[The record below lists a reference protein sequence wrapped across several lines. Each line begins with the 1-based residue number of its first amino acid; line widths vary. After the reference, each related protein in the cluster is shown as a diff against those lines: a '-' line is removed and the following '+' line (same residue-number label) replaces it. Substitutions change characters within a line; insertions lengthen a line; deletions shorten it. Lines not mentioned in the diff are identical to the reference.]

1 MSKKQTYSILSFTD
15 WYQTYSINESNY
27 NNYGFSI
34 NDIMKIQSLLVSN
47 SFMLN
52 IRSNGKSAVDGMF
65 GEESKAALMKYQQ
78 SKGLSPTGVLDNE
91 TLSSF
96 GLKPTTRTGSTTPPV
111 EQIVPDM
118 KNTPITEPKD
128 IKPGVE
134 KLSKVADR
142 DGDYCQIID
151 PSSIKLVFEPNFSKY
166 SASGWIQKGYN
177 NFINLTYY
185 EGNGRPSSNFY
196 SNGVNLGAKLGELG
210 YWPFMMLKPK
220 VQIIKSGKEVISP
233 IEGFSGSS
241 MVVMGGQVIS
251 KNMHPREA
259 AVRQRTGVGITA
271 SGDIVVYVTKRANVN
286 TLGQKMQLAGAV
298 YAVNVDGGNSTMF
311 VRDGQILVAT
321 SRPIPTIL
329 AW

>member
-1 MSKKQTYSILSFTD
+1 MSKKQTYNILSFTD
-15 WYQTYSINESNY
+15 WSQTNRLNESNY

-34 NDIMKIQSLLVSN
+34 DDIMKIQSFLVSN
-47 SFMLN
+47 SFMSN
-52 IRSNGKSAVDGMF
+52 IRSNGKPAVDGMF

-78 SKGLSPTGVLDNE
+78 SKGLSPTGALDNE

-96 GLKPTTRTGSTTPPV
+96 GLKSTTRTGSSPAPKQQLPVTDTP
-111 EQIVPDM
+111 
-118 KNTPITEPKD
+118 TEPKD
-128 IKPGVE
+128 IKPGIE

-151 PSSIKLVFEPNFSKY
+151 PSAIKMVFESNFSKY
-166 SASGWIQKGYN
+166 SASGWVQKGYN

-220 VQIIKSGKEVISP
+220 VQIIKKGKEAISP
-233 IEGFSGSS
+233 VEGFSGSS
-241 MVVMGGQVIS
+241 MVVIGGQPIS
-251 KNMHPREA
+251 KSMHPREA

-271 SGDIVVYVTKRANVN
+271 SGDIMVYVTKRADVN
-286 TLGQKMQLAGAV
+286 TLGRKMQSAGAID
-298 YAVNVDGGNSTMF
+298 AINVDGGNSTMF

-321 SRPIPTIL
+321 ARPIPTIL

>member
-1 MSKKQTYSILSFTD
+1 MSKKQTYSILSFSD
-15 WYQTYSINESNY
+15 WSQSYHINESNY

-34 NDIMKIQSLLVSN
+34 DDIMKIQSFLVSN
-47 SFMLN
+47 NFMSN
-52 IRSNGKSAVDGMF
+52 IRLNGKPAIDGMF

-78 SKGLSPTGVLDNE
+78 SKGLPPTGALDNQ

-96 GLKPTTRTGSTTPPV
+96 GLKPTTRSGSPTPLKD
-111 EQIVPDM
+111 QKIPDT
-118 KNTPITEPKD
+118 KTIPIIEPKD

-151 PSSIKLVFEPNFSKY
+151 PSSVKMIFEPNFSKY

-185 EGNGRPSSNFY
+185 EGNGRPTSNFY

-220 VQIIKSGKEVISP
+220 VQIIKRGKEAISP

-241 MVVMGGQVIS
+241 MVVIGGQAIS

-259 AVRQRTGVGITA
+259 AVRQRTGVGITS
-271 SGDIVVYVTKRANVN
+271 SGDIMVYVTKRANVN
-286 TLGQKMQLAGAV
+286 TLGQKMQSAGAV
-298 YAVNVDGGNSTMF
+298 DAINVDGGNSTMF
-311 VRDGQILVAT
+311 VRDGQIFVAT

>member
-15 WYQTYSINESNY
+15 WSQTYRLNESNY

-34 NDIMKIQSLLVSN
+34 NDIMKIQSFLVSN
-47 SFMLN
+47 GFMPN
-52 IRSNGKSAVDGMF
+52 IRPNGKPAIDGMF
-65 GEESKAALMKYQQ
+65 GEESKMALVKYQQ
-78 SKGLSPTGVLDNE
+78 TKGLSPSGALDSE
-91 TLSSF
+91 TISSF
-96 GLKPTTRTGSTTPPV
+96 GLKATTRTESSHAPK
-111 EQIVPDM
+111 QQ
-118 KNTPITEPKD
+118 TPINDTPTEPKD

-134 KLSKVADR
+134 NLSKVADR

-151 PSSIKLVFEPNFSKY
+151 PSAVKMVFESNFNKY
-166 SASGWIQKGYN
+166 SASGWVQKGYN

-185 EGNGRPSSNFY
+185 EGNGRPTSNFY

-220 VQIIKSGKEVISP
+220 LQIIKSGKEAITP

-241 MVVMGGQVIS
+241 MVVIGGQPIS

-271 SGDIVVYVTKRANVN
+271 SGDIMVYVTKRANVN

-298 YAVNVDGGNSTMF
+298 DAINVDGGNSTMF
-311 VRDGQILVAT
+311 VRGGQILVAT

>member
-15 WYQTYSINESNY
+15 WSQTNRLNESNY

-34 NDIMKIQSLLVSN
+34 DDIMKIQSFLVSN
-47 SFMLN
+47 SFMSN
-52 IRSNGKSAVDGMF
+52 IRSNGKPAVDGMF

-78 SKGLSPTGVLDNE
+78 SKGLSPTGALDNE

-96 GLKPTTRTGSTTPPV
+96 GLKSTTRTGSSPAPKQQLPVTDTP
-111 EQIVPDM
+111 
-118 KNTPITEPKD
+118 TEPKD
-128 IKPGVE
+128 IKPGIE

-151 PSSIKLVFEPNFSKY
+151 PSAIKMVFESNFSKY
-166 SASGWIQKGYN
+166 SASGWVQKGYN

-220 VQIIKSGKEVISP
+220 VQIIKKGKEAISP
-233 IEGFSGSS
+233 VEGFSGSS
-241 MVVMGGQVIS
+241 MVVIGGQPIS
-251 KNMHPREA
+251 KSMHPREA

-271 SGDIVVYVTKRANVN
+271 SGDIMVYVTKRADVN
-286 TLGQKMQLAGAV
+286 TLGRKMQSAGAID
-298 YAVNVDGGNSTMF
+298 AINVDGGNSTMF

-321 SRPIPTIL
+321 ARPIPTIL